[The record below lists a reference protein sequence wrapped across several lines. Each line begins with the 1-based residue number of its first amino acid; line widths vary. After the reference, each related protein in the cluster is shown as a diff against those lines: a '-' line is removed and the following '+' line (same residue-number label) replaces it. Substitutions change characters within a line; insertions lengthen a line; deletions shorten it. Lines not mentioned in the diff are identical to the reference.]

1 MSKLTE
7 EELALLTDEEREG
20 YLADEDDDEGE
31 EGNDDQG
38 NDDEGADPAD
48 KGNVAKGDDDGE
60 GDDDPQDDPTLAVDD
75 PAAAAQAA
83 ANAQEGGEGGD
94 QGDGAQPQEQFT
106 PQPKPLFSAELPA
119 DIKAQRTAIDAKED
133 ALDKQFD
140 EGDITFS
147 EHKKALRE
155 LNQQRNS
162 LDRAELKAELSAEA
176 YQTQID
182 NSWQASQTAFFSAHP
197 EINTANDAQM
207 AALDHLVRQETK
219 AVLDK
224 GGAIGVPEL
233 ERAYAKFK
241 QAFNIADPAPKQEK
255 QQQQKQVKPK
265 KENIVPPNLGTLPA
279 ATANDTDDG
288 KFAALDR
295 LEGTAYEDALAKLTD
310 AQRDEYLRSA

>member
-7 EELALLTDEEREG
+7 EELALLTEEERDG
-20 YLADEDDDEGE
+20 YLDDEDDDEGE
-31 EGNDDQG
+31 EGNG
-38 NDDEGADPAD
+38 DEGA
-48 KGNVAKGDDDGE
+48 GE

-75 PAAAAQAA
+75 PDTAAQSAA
-83 ANAQEGGEGGD
+83 DDQDGDD
-94 QGDGAQPQEQFT
+94 QGDGAETKEEFT
-106 PQPKPLFSAELPA
+106 TQPKPLFNAELPA
-119 DIKAQRTAIDAKED
+119 DIQAQRTAIDEKED

-155 LNQQRNS
+155 INQQRNV
-162 LDRAELKAELSAEA
+162 LDRAELKAELAAEA

-197 EINTANDAQM
+197 EINTANDVQM
-207 AALDHLVRQETK
+207 TALDHLVRQETK

-224 GGAIGVPEL
+224 GGVIGVPEL

-241 QAFNIADPAPKQEK
+241 QAFNIADSAPK
-255 QQQQKQVKPK
+255 QQQKQVKTPK
-265 KENIVPPNLGTLPA
+265 NGIVPPNLGTLPA

>member
-7 EELALLTDEEREG
+7 EELALLTEEERDG
-20 YLADEDDDEGE
+20 YLDDEDDDEGE
-31 EGNDDQG
+31 EGNG
-38 NDDEGADPAD
+38 DEGA
-48 KGNVAKGDDDGE
+48 GE

-83 ANAQEGGEGGD
+83 ADD
-94 QGDGAQPQEQFT
+94 QGDGAETKEDFT
-106 PQPKPLFSAELPA
+106 TQPKPLFNAELPA
-119 DIKAQRTAIDAKED
+119 DIQAQRTEIDEKED

-155 LNQQRNS
+155 INQQRNA
-162 LDRAELKAELSAEA
+162 LDRAELKAELAAEA

-197 EINTANDAQM
+197 EINTANDVQM
-207 AALDHLVRQETK
+207 TALDHLVRQETK

-224 GGAIGVPEL
+224 GGVIGVPEL

-241 QAFNIADPAPKQEK
+241 QAFNIADSAPK
-255 QQQQKQVKPK
+255 QQQKQVKTPK
-265 KENIVPPNLGTLPA
+265 NGIVPPNLGTLPA

>member
-7 EELALLTDEEREG
+7 EELALLTEEERDG
-20 YLADEDDDEGE
+20 YLDDEDDDEGE
-31 EGNDDQG
+31 EGNG
-38 NDDEGADPAD
+38 DEGA
-48 KGNVAKGDDDGE
+48 GE

-75 PAAAAQAA
+75 PAAAAQATA
-83 ANAQEGGEGGD
+83 DD
-94 QGDGAQPQEQFT
+94 QGDGAETKEDFT
-106 PQPKPLFSAELPA
+106 TQPKPLFNAELPA
-119 DIKAQRTAIDAKED
+119 DIQAQRTAIDEKED
-133 ALDKQFD
+133 DLDKQFD

-155 LNQQRNS
+155 INQQRNA
-162 LDRAELKAELSAEA
+162 LDRAELKAELAAEA

-197 EINTANDAQM
+197 EINTANDVQM
-207 AALDHLVRQETK
+207 TALDHLVRQETK

-224 GGAIGVPEL
+224 GGVIGVPEL

-241 QAFNIADPAPKQEK
+241 QAFNIADSAPK
-255 QQQQKQVKPK
+255 QQQKQVKTPK
-265 KENIVPPNLGTLPA
+265 NGIVPPNLGTLPA

>member
-7 EELALLTDEEREG
+7 EELALLTEEERDG
-20 YLADEDDDEGE
+20 YLDDEDDDEGE
-31 EGNDDQG
+31 EGNDD
-38 NDDEGADPAD
+38 EGA
-48 KGNVAKGDDDGE
+48 GE
-60 GDDDPQDDPTLAVDD
+60 GDDDPTLAVDD
-75 PAAAAQAA
+75 PAAAAQDAA
-83 ANAQEGGEGGD
+83 DGQEGDD
-94 QGDGAQPQEQFT
+94 QGDGAETKEDFT
-106 PQPKPLFSAELPA
+106 TQPKPLFNAELPA
-119 DIKAQRTAIDAKED
+119 DIQAQRTAIDEKED

-155 LNQQRNS
+155 INQQRNA
-162 LDRAELKAELSAEA
+162 LDRAELKAELAAEA

-197 EINTANDAQM
+197 EINTANDVQM
-207 AALDHLVRQETK
+207 TALDHLVRQETK

-224 GGAIGVPEL
+224 GGVIGVPEL

-241 QAFNIADPAPKQEK
+241 QAFNIADSSPK
-255 QQQQKQVKPK
+255 QQQKQVKTPK
-265 KENIVPPNLGTLPA
+265 NGIVPPNLGTLPA

-288 KFAALDR
+288 KFAHLDR
-295 LEGTAYEDALAKLTD
+295 LEGVAFEDALAKLSD

>member
-7 EELALLTDEEREG
+7 EELALLTEEERDG
-20 YLADEDDDEGE
+20 YLDDEDDDEGE
-31 EGNDDQG
+31 EGN
-38 NDDEGADPAD
+38 
-48 KGNVAKGDDDGE
+48 GDE

-75 PAAAAQAA
+75 PAAATQAA
-83 ANAQEGGEGGD
+83 ADGQEGDD
-94 QGDGAQPQEQFT
+94 QGDDAETKEEFT
-106 PQPKPLFSAELPA
+106 TQPKPLFNAELPA
-119 DIKAQRTAIDAKED
+119 DIQAQRTEIDAKED

-155 LNQQRNS
+155 INQQRNA
-162 LDRAELKAELSAEA
+162 LDRAELKAELAAEA

-197 EINTANDAQM
+197 EINTANDVQM
-207 AALDHLVRQETK
+207 TALDHLVRQETK

-224 GGAIGVPEL
+224 GGVIGVPEL

-241 QAFNIADPAPKQEK
+241 QAFNIADSAPK
-255 QQQQKQVKPK
+255 QQQKQVKTPK
-265 KENIVPPNLGTLPA
+265 NGIVPPNLGTLPA

>member
-7 EELALLTDEEREG
+7 EELALLTEEERDG
-20 YLADEDDDEGE
+20 YLDDEDDDEGE
-31 EGNDDQG
+31 EGN
-38 NDDEGADPAD
+38 
-48 KGNVAKGDDDGE
+48 
-60 GDDDPQDDPTLAVDD
+60 DDPQDDPTLAVDD

-83 ANAQEGGEGGD
+83 ANDQAGDD
-94 QGDGAQPQEQFT
+94 QGDGAETKEDFT
-106 PQPKPLFSAELPA
+106 TQPKPLFNAELPA
-119 DIKAQRTAIDAKED
+119 DIQAQRTAIDEKED

-155 LNQQRNS
+155 INQQRNA
-162 LDRAELKAELSAEA
+162 LDRAELKAELAAEA

-197 EINTANDAQM
+197 EINTANDVQM
-207 AALDHLVRQETK
+207 TALDHLVRQETK

-224 GGAIGVPEL
+224 GGVIGVPEL

-241 QAFNIADPAPKQEK
+241 QAFNIADSAPK
-255 QQQQKQVKPK
+255 QQQKQVKTPK
-265 KENIVPPNLGTLPA
+265 NGIVPPNLGTLPA